1 MASSRDVAKERYWR
15 GVIRRFEASGLG
27 VRRFC
32 EREKISEDRMYW
44 WRRTL
49 RRRDQDQARCP
60 GRGKTGKSVRGSVV
74 DPGRCKTGK
83 SVRGG
88 VVDPRHGKASKS
100 VRGKAVDPVRG
111 GMVGPVHDKAGG
123 TAGAGSDTGNEAAFL
138 PIDLPISM
146 AGPIEVVHPHGHVIR
161 LPLVFDSEA
170 LGRILAAI
178 DSSAGSSGTEVT

>member
-32 EREKISEDRMYW
+32 ERENISEDRMYW

-60 GRGKTGKSVRGSVV
+60 GR
-74 DPGRCKTGK
+74 
-83 SVRGG
+83 
-88 VVDPRHGKASKS
+88 GKASKS

-138 PIDLPISM
+138 PIELPISM

>member
-74 DPGRCKTGK
+74 DP
-83 SVRGG
+83 
-88 VVDPRHGKASKS
+88 RHGKASKS

-138 PIDLPISM
+138 PIELPISM